1 MLRSFQIS
9 KEQAHGRL
17 AGDLATLKDGRGI
30 LLLMVLQKLKEMNY
44 ETHDSL
50 DQFCGLCM

>member
-50 DQFCGLCM
+50 YQFCGLCM